1 MPGFYIT
8 NFTQALFIEEMVPKS
23 FNDNKTPI
31 RPAVSYITGGLKFDD
46 MVLNYHSLDKFAN
59 DKVLI
64 AESDF
69 ALATEGA
76 LLNAHAL
83 CRETGEGLAH
93 AIWHKYN
100 VQGTKCFAQFLG
112 PFSGAIY
119 DRHNYIITAWTNHTG
134 DAPVF
139 YYCCDG
145 YFCIASQVDWILDTL
160 QRNGCSITLD
170 EQAAYSMLTYAYM
183 YDGRTYAQ
191 EIKRLMPG
199 TCLTISLSDGQ
210 EKIDTYWQLTSD
222 KFDLSHLSEDE
233 IIDQMDER
241 FRAAVALEFEK
252 DREYGYAHIA
262 DLSGGF
268 DGRMVNW
275 VARDM
280 GYGPIL
286 NLHYS
291 QADSHEEEFT
301 KKLAFQ
307 MGNTLLLRPLND
319 LNFLY
324 DLERIISMN
333 YGLSLYCGITGG
345 ESLLR
350 SINFAEY
357 GMEHTG
363 MVGDVVI
370 GSYLSSP
377 HELYKKGIAGAYSIR
392 LLNRL
397 DTKHL
402 ERYPNREMQ
411 MMYIRGMMGMNGT
424 FMIRRYYT
432 EGTSPFQNPDFLSFC
447 MSIPVDLRAGH
458 KLYDKWVLKK
468 YPEAAQ
474 VAWTGNNLKITT
486 ARWHRYAKRVKGG
499 LYRRTLGRFSKGI
512 DKRGMN
518 PFDWWWQENTKFRSY
533 YQNYYDEHINNLPEL
548 SDHIKNDISTF
559 WSECQPLE
567 KAQVL
572 TLLAALKFYFHRQQE

>member
-1 MPGFYIT
+1 MPGFYVT
-8 NFTQALFIEEMVPKS
+8 NFTQSLSVNEMDCPRGEGT
-23 FNDNKTPI
+23 FI
-31 RPAVSYITGGLKFDD
+31 RPTVAHLTDSFDID
-46 MVLNYHSLDKFAN
+46 GMLWQQYSLDKFAG
-59 DKVLI
+59 DKLLT

-69 ALATEGA
+69 VITTEGA
-76 LLNAHAL
+76 LFNAKEL
-83 CRETGEGLAH
+83 CTKSGEGLALSIWEQYH
-93 AIWHKYN
+93 AK
-100 VQGTKCFAQFLG
+100 GTDAFAQLIG
-112 PFSGAIY
+112 PFSGVIY
-119 DRHNYIITAWTNHTG
+119 DRHGKKITAWTNHTG
-134 DAPVF
+134 DSPVF
-139 YYCCDG
+139 YYYQEG
-145 YFCIASQVDWILDTL
+145 KFCIASQVDWILDTL
-160 QRNGCSITLD
+160 QRNGCSITFD

-199 TCLTISLSDGQ
+199 TCLTISLADGQ
-210 EKIDTYWQLTSD
+210 TKLDTYWQLTND

-252 DREYGYAHIA
+252 DREYDYAHTA

-377 HELYKKGIAGAYSIR
+377 HELYKKGIDGAYSIR

-397 DTKHL
+397 NTKHL
-402 ERYPNREMQ
+402 ECYPNREMQ
-411 MMYIRGMMGMNGT
+411 MMYIRGMMGMNST

-432 EGTSPFQNPDFLSFC
+432 EGTSPFLNPDFLSFC
-447 MSIPVDLRAGH
+447 MSIPVELRAGH

-468 YPEAAQ
+468 YPDAAQ

-486 ARWHRYAKRVKGG
+486 AHWYRLAKRVRGG
-499 LYRRTLGRFSKGI
+499 LYRRTIGRFRKDI

-518 PFDWWWQENTKFRSY
+518 PFDLWWQENASFRSF
-533 YQNYYDEHINNLPEL
+533 YQNYYEEHINFPEL
-548 SDHIKNDISTF
+548 NDKLKADIQAF

-572 TLLAALKFYFHRQQE
+572 TLLASLKFYFHRQQE

>member
-1 MPGFYIT
+1 MPGFYVT
-8 NFTQALFIEEMVPKS
+8 NFTHNLSINELGCPSGGEAHAC
-23 FNDNKTPI
+23 
-31 RPAVSYITGGLKFDD
+31 PAVAYLNDSLNVDD
-46 MVLNYHSLDKFAN
+46 MVWQQHSLDKFAG
-59 DKVLI
+59 DKLLT

-69 ALATEGA
+69 AIATEGA
-76 LLNAHAL
+76 LFNSKEL
-83 CRETGEGLAH
+83 CAKSGEGLALSIWEQYH
-93 AIWHKYN
+93 AKGIDAL
-100 VQGTKCFAQFLG
+100 AQLIG
-112 PFSGAIY
+112 PFSGVIY
-119 DRHNYIITAWTNHTG
+119 DRHGKKITAWTNHTG
-134 DAPVF
+134 DSPVF
-139 YYCCDG
+139 FYCQEG
-145 YFCIASQVDWILDTL
+145 KFCIASQVDWILDTL
-160 QRNGCSITLD
+160 QRNGCPITLD

-199 TCLTISLSDGQ
+199 TCLTVSLSDGQ
-210 EKIDTYWQLTSD
+210 EKIDTYWQLTTD
-222 KFDLSHLSEDE
+222 KVDLSYLSEDE

-252 DREYGYAHIA
+252 DREYGYEHIA

-291 QADSHEEEFT
+291 QADSNEEEFT

-324 DLERIISMN
+324 DLEHIISMN

-357 GMEHTG
+357 GLEHTG
-363 MVGDVVI
+363 MIGDVVI
-370 GSYLSSP
+370 GSFLS
-377 HELYKKGIAGAYSIR
+377 HTKEQDKREIAGVYS
-392 LLNRL
+392 NRMIEKL
-397 DTKHL
+397 DKTHIQN
-402 ERYPNREMQ
+402 YPNREMQ
-411 MMYIRGMMGMNGT
+411 LIYIRGLLGASAT
-424 FMIRRYYT
+424 FLIRRYYT
-432 EGTSPFQNPDFLSFC
+432 MGTSPFLNPDFLSFC
-447 MSIPVDLRAGH
+447 MSIPVELRAGH

-486 ARWHRYAKRVKGG
+486 ARWRRLAKRVKGG
-499 LYRRTLGRFSKGI
+499 LYRRTMGRFNKGI

-518 PFDWWWQENTKFRSY
+518 PFDLWWQENTKFRSF
-533 YQNYYDEHINNLPEL
+533 YQNYYDEHINGLSEL
-548 SDHIKNDISTF
+548 SDKLKTDISTF

-567 KAQVL
+567 KAQVM
-572 TLLAALKFYFHRQQE
+572 TLLAALKFYFHRQQK